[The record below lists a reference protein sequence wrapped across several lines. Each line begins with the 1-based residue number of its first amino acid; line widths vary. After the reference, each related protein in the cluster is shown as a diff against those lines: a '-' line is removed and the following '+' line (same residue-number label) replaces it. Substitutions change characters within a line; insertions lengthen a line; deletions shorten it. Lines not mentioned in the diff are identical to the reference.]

1 MLNILYEDD
10 QIIVVEK
17 PVGIESQSNRTFE
30 PDMVSEVKKH
40 INSLSPKKGE
50 PYVGVIHRLDKPVG
64 GILVFGKTKEAAGAL
79 SKQVSGH
86 QMEKKYLA
94 VICGKPVDNFGT
106 YVDYLW
112 KDGKNNISK
121 IVDKGITDAK
131 RAELSYRGLEELEG
145 EEGPLCLV
153 EIDLKTGR
161 HHQIRV
167 QFSGHGTPLLGD
179 LKYNPAGPK
188 VAGQRNVALCA
199 WKLAFTHPGN
209 KKKMEFTVKP
219 QGTIFNKF
227 NKISEDSPT
236 SAGGGMNRQKQA

>member
-1 MLNILYEDD
+1 MCIRD
-10 QIIVVEK
+10 
-17 PVGIESQSNRTFE
+17 R
-30 PDMVSEVKKH
+30 
-40 INSLSPKKGE
+40 
-50 PYVGVIHRLDKPVG
+50 
-64 GILVFGKTKEAAGAL
+64 
-79 SKQVSGH
+79 
-86 QMEKKYLA
+86 
-94 VICGKPVDNFGT
+94 
-106 YVDYLW
+106 
-112 KDGKNNISK
+112 
-121 IVDKGITDAK
+121 GITDAK
-131 RAELSYRGLEELEG
+131 RAELSYRVLEELEG

-227 NKISEDSPT
+227 KIIT
-236 SAGGGMNRQKQA
+236 KK

>member
-1 MLNILYEDD
+1 MNILYEDD

-79 SKQVSGH
+79 SKPVSGH

-112 KDGKNNISK
+112 KDGKKNISK

-131 RAELSYRGLEELEG
+131 RAELSYRVLEELEG
-145 EEGPLCLV
+145 DDGPLCLV

-167 QFSGHGTPLLGD
+167 QLSGHGTPLLGD
-179 LKYNPAGPK
+179 LKYNTAGPK
-188 VAGQRNVALCA
+188 MAGQRNVALCA
-199 WKLAFTHPGN
+199 WKLTFIHPGN
-209 KKKMEFTVKP
+209 KKRMEFTVKP
-219 QGTIFNKF
+219 QGTVFNKF
-227 NKISEDSPT
+227 GCFACLTNNEKT
-236 SAGGGMNRQKQA
+236 QAD

>member
-1 MLNILYEDD
+1 MNILYEDD

-17 PVGIESQSNRTFE
+17 PAGIESQSSRSFE

-40 INSLSPKKGE
+40 INSLSPKKGD

-79 SKQVSGH
+79 SKQISEH
-86 QMEKKYLA
+86 QTEKRYLA
-94 VICGKPVDNFGT
+94 VVCGKPVENFGT

-112 KDGKNNISK
+112 TDGKNNISK

-131 RAELSYRGLEELEG
+131 RAELSYRVLAELEG
-145 EEGPLCLV
+145 EGGPLCLM

-167 QFSGHGTPLLGD
+167 QLSGHGTPLLGD
-179 LKYNPAGPK
+179 LKYNPDGPK
-188 VAGQRNVALCA
+188 VTGQRNVALCA
-199 WKLAFTHPGN
+199 WKLSFIHPGS
-209 KKKMEFTVKP
+209 KKRMKFTVKP
-219 QGTIFNKF
+219 QGAAFYQFDFDYLADTH
-227 NKISEDSPT
+227 T
-236 SAGGGMNRQKQA
+236 